1 MLHIMTIEE
10 YTINE
15 LTPYVCG
22 EVGLPTKYLSG
33 PELVKLFNQY
43 GFRDVYTS
51 PGIGLPKINR
61 DSNLNTTRKDY
72 ARDRLKRLNGTNE
85 LKCILEHIINS
96 ADAPEDAKNGITSI
110 ITHDGYVVEMLD
122 DAYFIIGGEINAP
135 LPKENN
141 VKFED
146 IEKQI
151 LINLEKAKVSI
162 VVAVAWFTNQTL
174 ADKLKQ
180 KHQEGLNVEVVIFN
194 DGINKKHCVDLG
206 DIPVYRVRSD
216 RGGIMHNKFCVI
228 DNQIAGV
235 GSYNWSNNAENK
247 NDETFQFSKDP
258 ALATQYSVKFNE
270 LKSRV
275 KQQ

>member
-1 MLHIMTIEE
+1 MTIEE

-22 EVGLPTKYLSG
+22 EAGLPTKYLSAPG
-33 PELVKLFNQY
+33 LVKLFNQY
-43 GFRDVYTS
+43 GFRDIYTS
-51 PGIGLPKINR
+51 PGIGLPKINP
-61 DSNLNTTRKDY
+61 DSTLNTTRKDY
-72 ARDRLKRLNGTNE
+72 TRDRLSKLNGTNE
-85 LKCILEHIINS
+85 LKCLLEHVINS
-96 ADAPEDAKNGITSI
+96 ADAPEDSKNDISSI
-110 ITHDGYVVEMLD
+110 ITHDGYMVEVLEGK
-122 DAYFIIGGEINAP
+122 YFIIGGMLDVP

-151 LINLEKAKVSI
+151 IVNLENARVSI

-174 ADKLKQ
+174 ADKLVQ
-180 KHQEGLNVEVVIFN
+180 KKQEGLNVEVVIFD
-194 DGINKKHCVDLG
+194 DGINNKYNVNLG
-206 DIPVYRVRSD
+206 DIPVCKVRSN

-228 DNQIAGV
+228 DNQIIGV
-235 GSYNWSNNAENK
+235 GSYNWSNNAETK

-275 KQQ
+275 KQQQ